1 MTTFCPDTP
10 SAWAEFNRMKHRL
23 LNPQKHR
30 HQRTTGESLN
40 EALQH
45 QISRENAMLRSLRS
59 YLPGHEPDR

>member
-1 MTTFCPDTP
+1 
-10 SAWAEFNRMKHRL
+10 MKHRL